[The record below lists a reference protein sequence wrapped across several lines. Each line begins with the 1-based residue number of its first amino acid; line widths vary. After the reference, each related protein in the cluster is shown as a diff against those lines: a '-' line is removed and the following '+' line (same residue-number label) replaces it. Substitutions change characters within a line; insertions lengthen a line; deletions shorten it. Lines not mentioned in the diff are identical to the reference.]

1 MSEPNVVHTLRR
13 KRDDIEA
20 VIVTYERRLAD
31 ARRDL
36 QHVTAT
42 IQLFE
47 AAASPEGVRVY
58 QDIHRLFKRGEI
70 VALCRAALADRGPLD
85 TRELAQAVMDAK
97 GFTADAELR
106 KAIAY
111 KVVQALGMHAKRG
124 TIGDAGYRKG
134 VRVWAL
140 IAPKQIG

>member
-20 VIVTYERRLAD
+20 AIVAYERRLSD

-36 QHVTAT
+36 QHVNAT
-42 IQLFE
+42 LQLFE

-58 QDIHRLFKRGEI
+58 QDIHRLFRRGEI
-70 VALCRAALADRGPLD
+70 TALCRAALAERGPLD

-97 GFTADAELR
+97 GFADDRELR

-111 KVVQALGMHAKRG
+111 KVVQALNMHAKRG

-134 VRVWAL
+134 VRVWA
-140 IAPKQIG
+140 IPA

>member
-1 MSEPNVVHTLRR
+1 MSEPNVVLTLRR

-20 VIVTYERRLAD
+20 VIVTYEKRLLE

-47 AAASPEGVRVY
+47 AAATPTGVKVY
-58 QDIHRLFKRGEI
+58 QDIHRLFRRGEL
-70 VALCRAALADRGPLD
+70 VAICKTALAERGSLD

-97 GFTADAELR
+97 GFAEDKELR
-106 KAIAY
+106 KAIAA
-111 KVVQALGMHAKRG
+111 KLIHALDKQAKRG
-124 TIGDAGYRKG
+124 GLVFEGYRKG
-134 VRVWAL
+134 IRVWAS
-140 IAPKQIG
+140 PPS

>member
-13 KRDDIEA
+13 KRDDIES

-42 IQLFE
+42 LQLFE

-58 QDIHRLFKRGEI
+58 QDIHRLFRRGEL
-70 VALCRAALADRGPLD
+70 VALCKAALTERGPLD
-85 TRELAQAVMDAK
+85 TRELSQAVMDAK
-97 GFTADAELR
+97 GFADDAELR
-106 KAIAY
+106 KAIAA
-111 KVVQALGMHAKRG
+111 KLIHALDKQAKRG
-124 TIGDAGYRKG
+124 GLACEGYRKG
-134 VRVWAL
+134 VRVWGT
-140 IAPKQIG
+140 I

>member
-1 MSEPNVVHTLRR
+1 MSEPNVLLTLRR
-13 KRDDIEA
+13 KRDEIEA
-20 VIVTYERRLAD
+20 AIIAYEKRLSE

-36 QHVTAT
+36 QHVNAT

-58 QDIHRLFKRGEI
+58 QDIHRLFRRGELVTI
-70 VALCRAALADRGPLD
+70 CKAALAERGPMD

-97 GFTADAELR
+97 GFAEDRELR

-111 KVVQALGMHAKRG
+111 KVVQALNMHAKRG
-124 TIGDAGYRKG
+124 TIVGDTYRKG
-134 VRVWAL
+134 VRVWRAN
-140 IAPKQIG
+140 PEVH